1 MQQVASLSYRPPPS
15 IREHHLRLLEKQT
28 RNCSTQTRFHRNN
41 GHLAASL
48 QLYRPP
54 KFVIFRHSVY
64 CSALLLEMRLI
75 WYAGASTA
83 LATSVV
89 AYAFNQRA
97 NFYSAMVYLS
107 QNNLSLMILINLV
120 LLVYASFVWGL
131 QRLCYGPLRPV
142 EIEQLYEKAW
152 FAVTETCLAMTIFRE
167 EVGAW
172 FLVMFT
178 ALVTGK
184 VWEWIG
190 EGRVE
195 VLEQQPPA
203 NPRLFHTRLSIS
215 LLLSVAYDAWLLWYA
230 VHTVIQQAR
239 PNMMVMFL
247 FEFAILAT
255 CSSRTAS
262 RYILSLIEGDIVKK
276 QTRTRLEERRRLVRE
291 QRNDILRRRESDD
304 AAEAEAARQE
314 ELPDEEDI
322 DEMDIEVPG
331 WESKGHWI
339 LSLDLLTDFV
349 KLVIYSVFF
358 AILMMFYGLPI
369 HIMRDLFMTARSFV
383 KRLGAL
389 MRYRKA
395 LQDMNKY
402 PDATQEDL
410 SREDTCIICREEMRP
425 WDPSVIGAVE
435 RSRPKKLPCGHILH
449 FGCLKGWLERQQV
462 CPTCRRSVVM
472 DGAGPDGAAAAQ
484 GPNIGGQPQ
493 PPAPVV
499 PGGGGAGAGA
509 GNPGQPAQARGNLR
523 VFQFGPIRLGFAQG
537 NAQNIHDL
545 ANQLRLPLD
554 GANQP
559 MAPAA
564 MPTPT
569 PTAPPMN
576 PDGAQSSIESMQ
588 AQLQEISSR
597 IQQEMYALQAT
608 QAELQ
613 TLYAMTLELNRL
625 RQVQPQAA
633 NGIGNQFSHA
643 GVHTHF
649 AAQQPLHHYPNSTMY
664 ITPSS
669 VTRHSVAPHASA
681 IPSGSQDL
689 PEGVTI
695 PPGWSLL
702 PLQRLDGQTTQQH
715 TGAQHIP
722 TTSSHESLLHQLHQ
736 HHHQQH
742 QHHHHQTAA
751 HLSRNNIG
759 HSPANAI
766 NLSTPLTDTHNSVR
780 NTNAPSGTERN
791 SDPPTTRIQREP
803 PNVAAPTPVVPQWG
817 SRSQLLSNN
826 RSGSSTT
833 STPGNSDQRNENT
846 AETGSHGPDF
856 SYSDDNESDA
866 GSGKGKAKAVTVEDV
881 EEDESD

>member
-1 MQQVASLSYRPPPS
+1 M
-15 IREHHLRLLEKQT
+15 RLL
-28 RNCSTQTRFHRNN
+28 
-41 GHLAASL
+41 
-48 QLYRPP
+48 
-54 KFVIFRHSVY
+54 
-64 CSALLLEMRLI
+64 

-83 LATSVV
+83 LATSVI

-107 QNNLSLMILINLV
+107 QNNLSLMILVNLV

-215 LLLSVAYDAWLLWYA
+215 LFLSVTYNTWLFWYA

-247 FEFAILAT
+247 FEFAILAA

-262 RYILSLIEGDIVKK
+262 RYLLSLIEADIVKK
-276 QTRTRLEERRRLVRE
+276 QTRARLEERRRQARE

-304 AAEAEAARQE
+304 AAEADAARQE
-314 ELPDEEDI
+314 ELPEEEDI

-339 LSLDLLTDFV
+339 LSLDLMTDFV

-410 SREDTCIICREEMRP
+410 DREDTCIICREEMRP
-425 WDPSVIGAVE
+425 WDPSVVGAVE

-462 CPTCRRSVVM
+462 CPTCRRPVVI
-472 DGAGPDGAAAAQ
+472 DGAGSDGAAAAP
-484 GPNIGGQPQ
+484 GANAGGQPRPLAQ
-493 PPAPVV
+493 AAPG
-499 PGGGGAGAGA
+499 GGGGAGGGQA
-509 GNPGQPAQARGNLR
+509 NPGRPDQARANLR
-523 VFQFGPIRLGFAQG
+523 VFQFGPIQFGLLQG
-537 NAQNIHDL
+537 NDQNMHDL

-559 MAPAA
+559 VAPAA
-564 MPTPT
+564 IPIPT
-569 PTAPPMN
+569 PTATPARHN
-576 PDGAQSSIESMQ
+576 SSQRSIESIQ
-588 AQLQEISSR
+588 AQLQEISER
-597 IQQEMYALQAT
+597 IQQEMHALQTT

-613 TLYAMTLELNRL
+613 TLYDMTVELNRL
-625 RQVQPQAA
+625 RQAQEAQPQIA
-633 NGIGNQFSHA
+633 NSLSSQPAGIGTQFA
-643 GVHTHF
+643 F
-649 AAQQPLHHYPNSTMY
+649 QQPLHPLPNSALPN
-664 ITPSS
+664 PSS
-669 VTRHSVAPHASA
+669 PPTTRHGGASYASA

-689 PEGVTI
+689 PQGVSI

-702 PLQRLDGQTTQQH
+702 PLQRLDGQT
-715 TGAQHIP
+715 P
-722 TTSSHESLLHQLHQ
+722 Q
-736 HHHQQH
+736 HHAGSQPFSVTPPHDPSQQQH
-742 QHHHHQTAA
+742 QTAT
-751 HLSRNNIG
+751 HFSR
-759 HSPANAI
+759 H
-766 NLSTPLTDTHNSVR
+766 NLSHNLQGIMRSSTPSTDAHSSSRHNEGHNGSDR
-780 NTNAPSGTERN
+780 NPE
-791 SDPPTTRIQREP
+791 PPASQAQREP
-803 PNVAAPTPVVPQWG
+803 PNVAAPIPVIPQWG
-817 SRSQLLSNN
+817 
-826 RSGSSTT
+826 GSSHLLFGNRGDSSAT
-833 STPGNSDQRNENT
+833 SAADNYNARGNNVTEDR
-846 AETGSHGPDF
+846 PDPAD
-856 SYSDDNESDA
+856 SGDSDDESDA
-866 GSGKGKAKAVTVEDV
+866 SGGKGKAKAVTVEDA
-881 EEDESD
+881 EDESD